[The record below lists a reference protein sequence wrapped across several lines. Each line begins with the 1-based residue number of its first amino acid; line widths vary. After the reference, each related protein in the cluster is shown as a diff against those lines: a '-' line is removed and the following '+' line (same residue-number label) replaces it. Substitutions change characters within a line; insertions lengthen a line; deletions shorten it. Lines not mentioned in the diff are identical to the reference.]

1 MASSDIIRFLATE
14 QKREDLRWARREEA
28 FMDFKIRI
36 GDDFLS
42 CNKLVLANRSPYMKA
57 MLTSGMTEVTNQEV
71 RIDKISINIMNII
84 LDYMY
89 CCDVSFHKDQ
99 LMDIAVAAGYL
110 HMMELEEFCIAEI
123 QHIVTTANVISW
135 WLKSNNSGVSNV
147 IHICEKIM
155 APNIGTISLSSD
167 FLALSLAQIELYVSD
182 ICATNTQSDDVLEAV
197 MRWVSHDTDSRQSHL
212 DGIMQYFDGNKC
224 SSVCLNTVMKTYAP
238 ILNQQSLASCMQKF
252 TLLND
257 PVTDE
262 KPHRISQELCI
273 IGGYNPVT
281 RKTNNTAVWK
291 ISKANKIE
299 KVCGIDY
306 EGFTSRHSVCK
317 TPNGFVI
324 TGGMHHSALC
334 MMYNSSSQSWYRLPN
349 MLVHRCGHGSIC
361 VKQTVY
367 VFGGNVPDSSKISG
381 SVDLFPMNGC
391 TWKEGPALPFKL
403 KFPKV
408 SQINNGVFLL
418 DENSNQLLH
427 LDVDNYK
434 WSHRSPLPSNE
445 PSVYGVSM
453 TAARGRLY
461 VAGGFY
467 RMCAWYRP
475 CTDTWCVVQGTHKKH
490 IYGSLVYNKDKLV
503 LLGGSFK
510 SNTEEIEEY
519 NIEEGTW
526 SLCSYK
532 MPASLMGHCGLVL
545 DLQNTDV

>member
-1 MASSDIIRFLATE
+1 MASSDIITFLATK
-14 QKREDLRWARREEA
+14 QKREDVKWARREEA
-28 FMDFKIRI
+28 FMDFRIRI

-71 RIDKISINIMNII
+71 RMNNIRIDIMNII

-89 CCDVSFHKDQ
+89 CCDVSIHKDQ

-110 HMMELEEFCIAEI
+110 HMTEFEEFCIAEI
-123 QHIVTTANVISW
+123 QHIITTANVISW

-155 APNIGTISLSSD
+155 ASNIGTISLSSD

-197 MRWVSHDTDSRQSHL
+197 MRWVSHDTDNRQSHL
-212 DGIMQYFDGNKC
+212 DGIMQHFDGNKC
-224 SSVCLNTVMKTYAP
+224 SLVCINTVMKTHAS
-238 ILNQQSLASCMQKF
+238 ILTQQLLASCMQKF
-252 TLLND
+252 TLLSD
-257 PVTDE
+257 PVTDK
-262 KPHRISQELCI
+262 KPHRMSQELCI
-273 IGGYNPVT
+273 IGGYNPVIQQ
-281 RKTNNTAVWK
+281 TNHTAVWK
-291 ISKANKIE
+291 ISNSNKIE

-306 EGFTSRHSVCK
+306 EGFVSRQNVCK
-317 TPNGFVI
+317 TLEGFVI
-324 TGGMHHSALC
+324 TGGRNRSV
-334 MMYNSSSQSWYRLPN
+334 MYNSSSQSWHRLPD
-349 MLVHRCGHGSIC
+349 MLVDRCGHGSVC

-367 VFGGNVPDSSKISG
+367 VFGGNVPDSSDSDSSK

-391 TWKEGPALPFKL
+391 TWKEGPALPFKV

-408 SQINNGVFLL
+408 SQIKNGVFLL
-418 DENSNQLLH
+418 DEYSNQLLH
-427 LDVDNYK
+427 LDVDNHQ
-434 WSHRSPLPSNE
+434 WSHRSSLPRNGQRHF
-445 PSVYGVSM
+445 GVSM

-467 RMCAWYRP
+467 RICAWYRP
-475 CTDTWCVVQGTHKKH
+475 CTDTWCAVQGTLKKH
-490 IYGSLVYNKDKLV
+490 AYGSLVYHKDKLV
-503 LLGGSFK
+503 LLGGSFDT
-510 SNTEEIEEY
+510 NTKEIEEY

-532 MPASLMGHCGLVL
+532 MPANLMDHCGLVL
-545 DLQNTDV
+545 DLQNTDI